1 MEKVVLKANVRKT
14 NTKSDKNKLR
24 KSGTVL
30 GVFYSKHDQPVSISV
45 PENIIKPLVFTAET
59 HLISLQLEGQ
69 QEHDCIMKDVQF
81 DPVTDKV
88 IHFDLLGLTS
98 GETFQLE
105 VPIQFIGSPVGIKE
119 GGVLQQF
126 LHKLNVE
133 CLPKDIPQH
142 LEINIQD
149 ISLGHSIHVK
159 DLNYENIKIL
169 TPDDT
174 VLVAVTHPKVE
185 AEPVAAEAGAE
196 TEVSAEP
203 EVIGKGKTDKEEEEE
218 AKEKK

>member
-14 NTKSDKNKLR
+14 NLKSETNTLR
-24 KSGTVL
+24 NNGKVP
-30 GVFYSKHDQPVSISV
+30 GVYYSKHDEPVAISV
-45 PENIIKPLVFTAET
+45 DVNALNPLVFTAET
-59 HLISLQLEGQ
+59 HLVSLEMEGGK
-69 QEHDCIMKDVQF
+69 EHECIIKDVQF

-105 VPIQFIGSPVGIKE
+105 VPVQYIGSPVGIKE

-126 LHKLNVE
+126 LHKLEVE

-142 LEINIQD
+142 IEVNIQGLSIGD
-149 ISLGHSIHVK
+149 SINVGSLN
-159 DLNYENIKIL
+159 LENITIL
-169 TPDDT
+169 NPEDT

-185 AEPVAAEAGAE
+185 AEPVAADEAEGE
-196 TEVSAEP
+196 ESAEP
-203 EVIGKGKTDKEEEEE
+203 EVIGKGKAEKEEDE
-218 AKEKK
+218 KE